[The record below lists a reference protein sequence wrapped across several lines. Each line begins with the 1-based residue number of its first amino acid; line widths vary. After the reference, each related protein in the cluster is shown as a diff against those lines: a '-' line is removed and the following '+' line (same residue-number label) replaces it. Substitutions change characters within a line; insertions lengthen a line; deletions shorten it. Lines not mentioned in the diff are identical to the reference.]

1 MKKGNTLIESI
12 ISLFIVLIS
21 VSLLNSIV
29 ISTNKSIE
37 YRNEKNNIDNIS
49 YAIENEMKYNLTFE
63 EIDNIFDNNNEV
75 SFKYT
80 EDIMSKLL
88 YTNLISLE
96 RGNEDKIIIKKI
108 NDNNSESFRICNYN
122 IKIYKGGKV
131 LLERNV
137 IKSYW
142 M

>member
-29 ISTNKSIE
+29 ISTNKSIK
-37 YRNEKNNIDNIS
+37 YRNEKNNMDNIG

-63 EIDNIFDNNNEV
+63 EIENIFDNNNEV

-108 NDNNSESFRICNYN
+108 NDNNNESFRICNYN
-122 IKIYKGGKV
+122 IKIYKDGKV